1 MDNGT
6 NKIKN
11 FDIFLNENNDNKAE
25 QFKKELKELLTK
37 YDADIYAEMDGDTH
51 GVSVDV
57 VIDINNKE
65 VLRKSDSISQYD
77 IK

>member
-11 FDIFLNENNDNKAE
+11 FDVFLNENNDNKAE

-65 VLRKSDSISQYD
+65 VLRNSDSISQYD

>member
-65 VLRKSDSISQYD
+65 VLRESDSISQYD

>member
-11 FDIFLNENNDNKAE
+11 FDVFLNENNDNKAE

>member
-11 FDIFLNENNDNKAE
+11 FDVFLNENNDNKAE
-25 QFKKELKELLTK
+25 QFKKELKELLVK

-65 VLRKSDSISQYD
+65 VLRNSDSISQYD

>member
-1 MDNGT
+1 M
-6 NKIKN
+6 
-11 FDIFLNENNDNKAE
+11 FLNENNDNKAE

-65 VLRKSDSISQYD
+65 VLRESDSISQYD